1 MSVNRRSLAH
11 PRLRGRAQA
20 CARFRSGVRGWAR
33 ASERSLPRSAAGST
47 EGQTFYAEHAATF
60 RARQRGL
67 VGPKVPPCRAVGSRP
82 PGPGTQ
88 WQPGPGAGGG
98 WVGYYARLPGFARP
112 LPASAPCRSRHN
124 RKRVRSGCRWS
135 PVVPALGSLDCHLPN
150 LWRCI
155 QDTQVTPWGA
165 PGRLSGEH
173 R

>member
-47 EGQTFYAEHAATF
+47 EGQYLLRRTCRNLQVQAAWPHRAE
-60 RARQRGL
+60 G
-67 VGPKVPPCRAVGSRP
+67 PPCRAVGSRP

-88 WQPGPGAGGG
+88 CQPGPGAGGG
-98 WVGYYARLPGFARP
+98 WVGYYARLPGLAGP

-124 RKRVRSGCRWS
+124 RRRVRSGCRWS
-135 PVVPALGSLDCHLPN
+135 PVVPALGSVDCHLPD